1 MHDFNPSTW
10 KAEAGS
16 PSLRQAWS
24 TDQVLGQQGLHKEI
38 LSQKK
43 LIIMIIMIGSGME
56 AHGFDLSTQKTE
68 KNRCL
73 RVLCQPDFHGKFQ
86 ASQGYIWRF
95 CLKK

>member
-1 MHDFNPSTW
+1 MGHEVADI
-10 KAEAGS
+10 AQEAGQ
-16 PSLRQAWS
+16 PPNEVRAE
-24 TDQVLGQQGLHKEI
+24 VAEGGL
-38 LSQKK
+38 
-43 LIIMIIMIGSGME
+43 GSGME